1 MAMQGSLRDMSVAD
15 IIQMNCQ
22 DKKAAMATIISKDK
36 EARLYF
42 KDGNVVHATLDNTSG
57 EEVIYQIL
65 AWDDGSFNVD
75 IGAPVETQTI
85 KRNWSGLLLEGA
97 KRLDEVANK
106 AEKIAP
112 VVEQTQGQ
120 KDVAIKTLL
129 QEYMTKHPDMDA
141 MAIVGIDGYMRIA
154 ELKSAVDPEVLGAIA
169 AAILNLGRRSLG
181 LLKLDQFMHSIIQ
194 GESTIVTVSAVNKY
208 TMLVS
213 IKNGARLDSI
223 QSLIEQD
230 KLIKQIIPLV

>member
-1 MAMQGSLRDMSVAD
+1 
-15 IIQMNCQ
+15 
-22 DKKAAMATIISKDK
+22 
-36 EARLYF
+36 
-42 KDGNVVHATLDNTSG
+42 
-57 EEVIYQIL
+57 
-65 AWDDGSFNVD
+65 
-75 IGAPVETQTI
+75 
-85 KRNWSGLLLEGA
+85 
-97 KRLDEVANK
+97 
-106 AEKIAP
+106 
-112 VVEQTQGQ
+112 
-120 KDVAIKTLL
+120 
-129 QEYMTKHPDMDA
+129 MTKHPDMDA